1 MNAPTRIRS
10 ERVDLRLT
18 PEIKRTLQKAAA
30 VANKT
35 LTEFLVDSGMTAALD
50 TLADRKVLQ
59 LDEKQWKAFEK
70 ALSAPPQQNPRL
82 RKLLARKP
90 AWER

>member
-1 MNAPTRIRS
+1 MNAPARIRS

-30 VANKT
+30 IANKT
-35 LTEFLVDSGMTAALD
+35 LTEFLVDSGMTAAFD
-50 TLADRKVLQ
+50 ALADRKVIQ

-70 ALSAPPQQNPRL
+70 ALSVPPRQNPRL